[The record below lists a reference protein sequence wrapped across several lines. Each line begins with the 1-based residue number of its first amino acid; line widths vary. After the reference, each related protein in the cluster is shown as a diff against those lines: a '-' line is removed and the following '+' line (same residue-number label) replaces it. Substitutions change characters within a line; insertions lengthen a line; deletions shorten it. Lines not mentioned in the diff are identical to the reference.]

1 MQRRI
6 WTIGH
11 GTRPL
16 EEFIGLQ
23 TQSGVRRLVDVRSF
37 PGSRR
42 HPQFGRDALEAELE
56 AAGIEYVWRKELGG
70 FRKPRSDSP
79 HVALRNAGF
88 RGYAD
93 HMEGAEFGA
102 ALECLT
108 SSSLRTPTAIMCAE
122 TVWWRCH
129 RRMISD
135 ALLAGGWEVLHIL
148 GPGMPTAHALHPA
161 ARLDAGRL
169 VYDVG
174 GQAELSGRRDASAP
188 AVERRS

>member
-6 WTIGH
+6 WTLGH

-16 EEFIGLQ
+16 EEFIGLL

-42 HPQFGRDALEAELE
+42 HPQFGLDALEAELE
-56 AAGIEYVWRKELGG
+56 AAGIEYVWRKDLGG

-79 HVALRNAGF
+79 HVALRNPGF
-88 RGYAD
+88 RGHAD
-93 HMEGAEFGA
+93 YMEGAEFGE
-102 ALECLT
+102 ALEWLT
-108 SSSLRTPTAIMCAE
+108 TSPRTPTAIMCAE

-135 ALLAGGWEVLHIL
+135 ALLAGDWEVTHII
-148 GPGMPTAHALHPA
+148 GPGMLTSHALHPA
-161 ARLDAGRL
+161 ARVDAGRV

-174 GQAELSGRRDASAP
+174 GQADLS
-188 AVERRS
+188 V